1 VYTLT
6 TLCRVCSEILVYAL
20 LKKKQEIQEYFYFR
34 LLLPAQRSCRY
45 VGKIWRVAIKN
56 KSVLPDIF
64 AFVCT
69 DLCIVVCLVPPFWV
83 SRTQVVIK
91 PVGSKDNCG

>member
-1 VYTLT
+1 MFGTCWT
-6 TLCRVCSEILVYAL
+6 
-20 LKKKQEIQEYFYFR
+20 
-34 LLLPAQRSCRY
+34 
-45 VGKIWRVAIKN
+45 VAIKN
-56 KSVLPDIF
+56 KSVLSDIF
-64 AFVCT
+64 AFVYT